1 MQIKHL
7 MPELLVM
14 LPGAHGLA
22 GIPVLL
28 QSYQKGL
35 KIFGDAAASPG
46 VRYSIW
52 SPFGIY
58 KYAALSVLQLCP
70 P

>member
-1 MQIKHL
+1 MQIKRL

-14 LPGAHGLA
+14 LPGTHGLA

-35 KIFGDAAASPG
+35 EIFEDAAASPG
-46 VRYSIW
+46 VGYSIW
-52 SPFGIY
+52 SLFSIY
-58 KYAALSVLQLCP
+58 KDAASVSVL
-70 P
+70 